1 MKTFGNWFVKNLS
14 NIFGLIGIILTL
26 YFGVFYVP
34 SWLRE
39 AQEEKSINAQR
50 NLKQS
55 VKELIY
61 SDSISS
67 YNEISTLIRAKEL
80 ELNEPYPYTP
90 EEFLTQVQESFMQ
103 DRYLPLEK
111 RKSLISELE
120 ELKNDIPKLTD
131 KDDEIRYS
139 KARNTTWISELL
151 SIIISILGVIA
162 GIISFYYKFRTE
174 KEKDEEIENQIL
186 ENEYIKENIEYAY
199 EFESKIISLITNYPG
214 VQMTRRFSNRDF
226 GFDLEFSYNNKN
238 YFVEIK
244 FLNRSKIGLKT
255 FQRFLAS
262 QRGLEGNFWFIYN
275 TDLTDMVKRKAA
287 EFSQINDRRNLELIK
302 VDSLSSF
309 KEKLEKLLPTTP
321 YKNNT

>member
-1 MKTFGNWFVKNLS
+1 MKTFGNWFLKNLS

-39 AQEEKSINAQR
+39 AQEEKSINAQQ

-55 VKELIY
+55 VKELIF

-67 YNEISTLIRAKEL
+67 YNEISILIHAKEL

-90 EEFLTQVQESFMQ
+90 EEFLTQIQESFMQ

-120 ELKNDIPKLTD
+120 KLKNDIPEIKD
-131 KDDEIRYS
+131 KVDEKSFS
-139 KARNTTWISELL
+139 KAKNTTWISELL
-151 SIIISILGVIA
+151 SIIISIIGVIA
-162 GIISFYYKFRTE
+162 GIISFYFKFRTE
-174 KEKDEEIENQIL
+174 KEKDEEIENQLL
-186 ENEYIKENIEYAY
+186 ENENIKENIEYAY

-214 VQMTRRFSNRDF
+214 VQITRSFSNRDF
-226 GFDLEFSYNNKN
+226 GFDLEFTYKKRN

-244 FLNRSKIGLKT
+244 FLTRSKVGLKT

-262 QRGLEGNFWFIYN
+262 QRGLEGEFWFIYN
-275 TDLTDMVKRKAA
+275 TDLTDMVKRKAS
-287 EFSQINDRRNLELIK
+287 EFSQITDSRNIELIK

-309 KEKLEKLLPTTP
+309 KEMLEKLLQDA
-321 YKNNT
+321 